1 MGAMYSYTNNNAMI
15 VSEISVDGISIAE
28 EEKKE
33 YEWLEEREKP
43 ESLQV
48 IVKMYSSPKIVEN

>member
-15 VSEISVDGISIAE
+15 VFEIWVDGISIAE